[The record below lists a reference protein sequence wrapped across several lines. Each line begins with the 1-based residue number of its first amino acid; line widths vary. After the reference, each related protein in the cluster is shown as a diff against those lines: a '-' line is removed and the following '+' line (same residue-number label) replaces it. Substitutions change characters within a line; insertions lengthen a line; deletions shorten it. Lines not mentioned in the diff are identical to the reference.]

1 MEVLIGQQLL
11 DSVVSEALRLLDGRQ
26 VEDR

>member
-11 DSVVSEALRLLDGRQ
+11 DSVASEALRLLDGSQ